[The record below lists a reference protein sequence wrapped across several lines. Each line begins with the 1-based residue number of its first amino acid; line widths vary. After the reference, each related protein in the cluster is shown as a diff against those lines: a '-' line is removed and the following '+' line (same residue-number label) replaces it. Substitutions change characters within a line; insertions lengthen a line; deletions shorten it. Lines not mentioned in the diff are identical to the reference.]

1 MPRTD
6 RTAVRR
12 LVLRRLLER
21 RRVADQ
27 AELRQLLAREGH
39 AVSQATVSRDLS
51 ALGAQKQEDEGRY
64 RLPAEGTDT
73 EAIAGELAHRLREFA
88 RDISASAN
96 LVVVRT
102 PPGAAHAVAVAM
114 DAVSGPGG
122 ELEQVLGCVA
132 GDDTL
137 IAVTRS
143 PKGGA
148 ALARKLRGLMER
160 PA

>member
-1 MPRTD
+1 MPKTD
-6 RTAVRR
+6 RTAARR
-12 LVLRRLLER
+12 LILRRLLER
-21 RRVADQ
+21 RRVAHQ
-27 AELRQLLAREGH
+27 AELLELLEQEGH
-39 AVSQATVSRDLS
+39 RVSQATVSRDLA
-51 ALGAQKQEDEGRY
+51 ALGARKEGDGRY
-64 RLPAEGTDT
+64 RLSADGDDT
-73 EAIAGELAHRLREFA
+73 EADVAQLAHRLREFA

-114 DAVSGPGG
+114 DAASGPDGR
-122 ELEQVLGCVA
+122 LDQLLGCVA

-148 ALARKLRGLMER
+148 ALARELRALMEGAR
-160 PA
+160 